1 MSLKLAKHTNAEMV
15 ATANY
20 LYECQFEILP
30 DSAIAIWDPEKVVG
44 I

>member
-15 ATANY
+15 STADY
-20 LYECQFEILP
+20 LYECQFEILS
-30 DSAIAIWDPEKVVG
+30 DNAIAIWVPEKVVG